1 MKMAQLRQGPNPY
14 VKDEQTN
21 DPVSLSFLAVR
32 IAVSQPLY
40 KRACAHSRR
49 FLPSP
54 PPRTRVPVPPG
65 PSCSRVRRGPPTRG
79 YLPRKRRRRRRPQTF
94 SLKRGKNG
102 ASDGVP
108 MHAGRASLGSQQRE
122 PISTASRRPGTLSQA
137 SPGPDSSRGIQGGRS
152 RFTQD
157 GGPMPWNRACMGWAS
172 APSALANGQEQRCC
186 VAPPLLGADVPA
198 TSEPKWIGVV

>member
-1 MKMAQLRQGPNPY
+1 MLMKMAQLRQGPNPY
-14 VKDEQTN
+14 VKEEQTN
-21 DPVSLSFLAVR
+21 DPVSLSFPAVH
-32 IAVSQPLY
+32 IAVSPSLY
-40 KRACAHSRR
+40 KRARAHTLASLPP
-49 FLPSP
+49 LPSP
-54 PPRTRVPVPPG
+54 PPSHTRTPTTTPPKAG
-65 PSCSRVRRGPPTRG
+65 PAPGSGDGGPPTRG

-137 SPGPDSSRGIQGGRS
+137 CPGPDSLRGNSRGRS

-186 VAPPLLGADVPA
+186 VAPPSTGC
-198 TSEPKWIGVV
+198 